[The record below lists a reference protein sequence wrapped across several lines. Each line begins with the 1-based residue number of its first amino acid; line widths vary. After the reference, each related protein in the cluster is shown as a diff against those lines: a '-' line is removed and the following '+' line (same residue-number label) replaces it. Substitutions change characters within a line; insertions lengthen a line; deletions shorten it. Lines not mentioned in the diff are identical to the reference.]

1 MAENTENA
9 KMNENKADT
18 MDLPSSPETLNA
30 MRRQI
35 DAIDRQ
41 MARLFEERMQISR
54 AIGEWKKAT
63 GKPVRD
69 EKREAEMLDSH
80 SQWLTDISLRESYR
94 TFLQGILQLS
104 RDVQHHD
111 LDEAHPNDEGECP

>member
-1 MAENTENA
+1 MAANKKNANTND
-9 KMNENKADT
+9 NKTDAT
-18 MDLPSSPETLNA
+18 LLSSSPETLDA

-54 AIGEWKKAT
+54 TIGEWKKAT

-69 EKREAEMLDSH
+69 EEREAEMLDSH
-80 SQWLTDISLRESYR
+80 SQWLTDVSLKESYR

-111 LDEAHPNDEGECP
+111 LEAAHPDDEGECP

>member
-1 MAENTENA
+1 MATSKKNI
-9 KMNENKADT
+9 KADE
-18 MDLPSSPETLNA
+18 PKSNAAFASSSSDTLEA
-30 MRRQI
+30 MRHQI

-41 MARLFEERMQISR
+41 MAQLFEERMQLSR

-69 EKREAEMLDSH
+69 KKREAEMLASH
-80 SQWLTDISLRESYR
+80 RQWIKDVSLRESYG

-104 RDVQHHD
+104 RDAQHHD
-111 LDEAHPNDEGECP
+111 LLEQRDHEEGDCP

>member
-1 MAENTENA
+1 MAANKKKANTND
-9 KMNENKADT
+9 NKTDAT
-18 MDLPSSPETLNA
+18 LLSSSLKTLDA

-54 AIGEWKKAT
+54 TIGEWKKAT

-94 TFLQGILQLS
+94 TFLQSILQLS
-104 RDVQHHD
+104 RDAQHHD
-111 LDEAHPNDEGECP
+111 LDAAHPDDEGECP